1 MSLGA
6 RRLHSVKRHPLT
18 RYLRT
23 LSLQIH
29 VYPWL
34 NFSRALAQRR
44 IATAVVIRAIC
55 LRSFGKENSRTDVRI
70 GTVADGYYGLLF
82 LVSVAV
88 AVRVKAGVP
97 PVPETVK
104 V

>member
-1 MSLGA
+1 MLLGA

-23 LSLQIH
+23 LSVQIH

-55 LRSFGKENSRTDVRI
+55 LRSFGKEDSRTDVRI
-70 GTVADGYYGLLF
+70 GTVAAAYYGLLF
-82 LVSVAV
+82 LLSVAV
-88 AVRVKAGVP
+88 AVCVKVP
-97 PVPETVK
+97 LVPETVK